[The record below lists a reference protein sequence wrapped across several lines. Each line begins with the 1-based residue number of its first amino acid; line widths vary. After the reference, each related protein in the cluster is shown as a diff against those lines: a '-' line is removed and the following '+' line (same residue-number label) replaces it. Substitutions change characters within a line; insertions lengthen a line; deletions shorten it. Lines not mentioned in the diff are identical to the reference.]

1 MANNGKVSNK
11 KLSKAEIENILDE
24 AQNVKEFVNF
34 NKIRLTTKQL
44 SMRSCLQDLFNLY
57 NAS

>member
-34 NKIRLTTKQL
+34 NKIRLTT
-44 SMRSCLQDLFNLY
+44 
-57 NAS
+57 